1 MLAGR
6 GHGEGGNE
14 GEKVQNRVVGCEQGT
29 DKDGD
34 LPPWTKSQFFKE
46 GIFHIIDLHAIN
58 IIIT

>member
-6 GHGEGGNE
+6 WHGEGGNE
-14 GEKVQNRVVGCEQGT
+14 GEKVQNRVVGFEQGT

-34 LPPWTKSQFFKE
+34 LRPWTKSQFFKE
-46 GIFHIIDLHAIN
+46 GIFQILDLNSLN